1 MLTIVFPVFL
11 LWSLILALRTREE
24 KYLLITALEII
35 AYRWWYPQSYSL
47 EFAFFGLILVY
58 VVIWERKNLFYY
70 QLLTMMLLAMMGLH
84 GGIRMLLVLGA
95 YFLFKQSQWKR

>member
-1 MLTIVFPVFL
+1 MSGFLASIIVSYYNRKMVGYYDTDMLNILFPTL
-11 LWSLILALRTREE
+11 LVWSLILSFRTKEQ

-70 QLLTMMLLAMMGLH
+70 QLLTMMLLAM
-84 GGIRMLLVLGA
+84 V
-95 YFLFKQSQWKR
+95 